1 MISQMFAQY
10 AMPAVVAFAALS
22 SAFGLV
28 QTARLA
34 GEKASHA
41 STRLEYA
48 TADRKAAMQALADRD
63 AIQSKLDE
71 QSRIMAAWDQAQ
83 QPTVAAK
90 KKEVASAK
98 VLSDCSNVALPD
110 RLRDAIASTPQDL
123 GATDTSQPGGLPG
136 IGR

>member
-1 MISQMFAQY
+1 MIAQY
-10 AMPAVVAFAALS
+10 TMPAVISFAALS

-34 GEKASHA
+34 SERASHA
-41 STRLEYA
+41 TTRLEYA

-63 AIQSKLDE
+63 VIQSKLDE

-83 QPTVAAK
+83 QPRVAAK

-98 VLSDCSNVALPD
+98 ALSDCSNIALPD
-110 RLRDAIASTPQDL
+110 RLRDAIAATPQDL
-123 GATDTSQPGGLPG
+123 GATDTGQSGAMPG
-136 IGR
+136 IGQ